1 MENVRDDYIIR
12 SMMETGFP
20 PWMQETMDGVRE
32 DEEIQELPESCMDVL
47 AHLMFGKDNAIS
59 RTELSIKTGLS
70 DRQVRRSIE
79 ILRRDYLICNDQD
92 GKGYYRPRDTKEIR
106 RYFKQEDA
114 RAKAILRRL
123 KLARQVLVMRG
134 AL

>member
-1 MENVRDDYIIR
+1 MEDLRNDPIIQ
-12 SMMETGFP
+12 SMIDTGYA
-20 PWMQETMDGVRE
+20 PWNQEKMAE
-32 DEEIQELPESCMDVL
+32 FSDEEVRELPESCMDVL
-47 AHLMFGKDNAIS
+47 AHLMFGKDNAIT
-59 RTELSIKTGLS
+59 RTQLSIRTGLS